1 MTATTK
7 LVSAR
12 FLPYS
17 LHLSC
22 RLVFPR
28 TFIDNLVDVSEV
40 LSFSPSCTWYPPSGC
55 AYHTFLHISYVG
67 TRTVFLHVFVFLDD
81 RHFYSPP
88 VRGFGLSDLLD
99 KPWSQVGVFPF
110 PPVLDFIF
118 NRAKGSAFPPFSF
131 FSMLLVDL
139 HQIRPTRSSSV
150 PPARR
155 FVRTSPLSPAIIEPA
170 TSTSQ

>member
-131 FSMLLVDL
+131 FPCCSSICIKFGQLALLPCLPPVDL
-139 HQIRPTRSSSV
+139 YERV
-150 PPARR
+150 PC
-155 FVRTSPLSPAIIEPA
+155 PLR
-170 TSTSQ
+170 